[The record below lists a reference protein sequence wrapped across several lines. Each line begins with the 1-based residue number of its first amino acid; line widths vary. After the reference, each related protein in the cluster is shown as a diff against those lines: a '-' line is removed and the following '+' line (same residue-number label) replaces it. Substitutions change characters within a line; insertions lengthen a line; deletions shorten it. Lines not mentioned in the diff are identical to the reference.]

1 MKQKDISQGS
11 AATRF
16 RRNRSNE
23 ALVQSF
29 VARILK
35 KNYQHLATLQE
46 RYYILALFD

>member
-23 ALVQSF
+23 ALVQIF

-35 KNYQHLATLQE
+35 KKLSAFGDVARTVLYTGT
-46 RYYILALFD
+46 F